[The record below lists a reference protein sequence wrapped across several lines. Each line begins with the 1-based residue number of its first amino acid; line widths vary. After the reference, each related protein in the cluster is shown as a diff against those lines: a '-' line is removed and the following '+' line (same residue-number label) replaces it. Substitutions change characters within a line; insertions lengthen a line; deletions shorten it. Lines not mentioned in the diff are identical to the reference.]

1 MMLDTIASVVSALA
15 GVSDWRLTETRRAGA
30 EAFFIK
36 EGLDMTRAVEA
47 VDYRLSVCVDG
58 PSGSGPGAGP
68 CRGEASVSI
77 HPSMSKAEVKAAAQ
91 RAVFAASKSRN
102 PWYPLPEPG
111 PAQELPA
118 SGFSGLAPAAW
129 LGELR
134 EALYSGQAGHEGTR
148 INSLELFL
156 TRIDTRIRNSRGLD
170 AAWQSWKGYTEYT
183 VESPS
188 REGQVEL
195 TDFLAFAEPDYA
207 GLAGVI
213 GRSLDLVAD
222 RALARPMPSDLDLP
236 LLLTGKDAAEVLGYW
251 WRNLNAARV
260 YSKASPFALGSSLHG
275 DAARPGSFD
284 PLEICAESFLPGSPD
299 SSPRDAEGSA
309 LEKLSLSSQGVAAA
323 LSGPLRHCHYLGLP
337 PVGDHPLFSVA
348 PGSSSSAQLRSQPH
362 LEVAFFSD
370 FGVDLDSGDFGAE
383 VRLAYVSDGGKS
395 FPVTGG
401 SVAGNLGEN
410 AASLR
415 LSRDLGLSGPMRGP
429 EAILLSKVSITGV

>member
-1 MMLDTIASVVSALA
+1 MMLDTIVSVVSALA
-15 GVSDWRLTETRRAGA
+15 GVSDWRLTENRRVGA

-36 EGLDMTRAVEA
+36 ESLDMTRAVEA

-58 PSGSGPGAGP
+58 PHGSGPGGGP

-77 HPSMSKAEVKAAAQ
+77 HPSMSQAEVKAAAQ
-91 RAVFAASKSRN
+91 RAVFAASRSRN
-102 PWYPLPEPG
+102 PWYPLPEAG
-111 PAQELPA
+111 PAQDLPA

-134 EALYSGQAGHEGTR
+134 EALYSSQTGHARAR
-148 INSLELFL
+148 INALERFL

-188 REGQVEL
+188 LEGPVEL

-207 GLAGVI
+207 GLAGEI
-213 GRSLDLVAD
+213 GGRLDLVAD
-222 RALARPMPSDLDLP
+222 RALAKPMPSGLDLP

-275 DAARPGSFD
+275 DAAGPSDFD
-284 PLEICAESFLPGSPD
+284 PLEICAEAFLPGSPD
-299 SSPRDAEGSA
+299 SSPRDSEGSP
-309 LEKLSLSSQGVAAA
+309 LERLCLSPHGVAAR

-348 PGSSSSAQLRSQPH
+348 PGSCSATQFKSQPH

-370 FGVDLDSGDFGAE
+370 FSVDLDSGDFGAE
-383 VRLAYVSDGGKS
+383 VRLAYVSDGRVS

-401 SVAGNLGEN
+401 SVAGNLGDN
-410 AASLR
+410 AANLR
-415 LSRDLGLSGPMRGP
+415 LSRELGLSSPMRGP
-429 EAILLSKVSITGV
+429 EAILLSKVSITGG